1 MHPAEPYLD
10 ALGRSIG
17 LPLELSPT
25 GSVALQTEGGG
36 LLIQWAEDPA
46 RLILYAE
53 LGILGSYRQPSIL
66 SRLLSANFLM
76 HNGRGVALSISTSTD
91 VVGINTAVFM
101 DGLTPEA
108 FLKEAD
114 VFLRYADA
122 WRQTL
127 GKMKAEAEVRA
138 DRQDVNG
145 LPSERGDLFAGKVG
159 MLRV

>member
-1 MHPAEPYLD
+1 M
-10 ALGRSIG
+10 
-17 LPLELSPT
+17 
-25 GSVALQTEGGG
+25 
-36 LLIQWAEDPA
+36 IQWAEDPA

-53 LGILGSYRQPSIL
+53 LGVLGPYRQPALL
-66 SRLLSANFLM
+66 SRLLSANFFM
-76 HNGRGVALSISTSTD
+76 HNGRGAALSISPSTD
-91 VVGINTAVFM
+91 VVGINTVVFM

-114 VFLRYADA
+114 AFLRYADA

-127 GKMKAEAEVRA
+127 GKMKAEADARA

-145 LPSERGDLFAGKVG
+145 LPFERGDLFAGGAG

>member
-53 LGILGSYRQPSIL
+53 LGVLGPYRQPALL
-66 SRLLSANFLM
+66 SRLLSANFFM
-76 HNGRGVALSISTSTD
+76 HNGRGAALSISPNTD

-114 VFLRYADA
+114 AFLRYADA

-127 GKMKAEAEVRA
+127 GKMKAEAEALA
-138 DRQDVNG
+138 DRQEVNG
-145 LPSERGDLFAGKVG
+145 LPSERGDVFADGAG